1 MEFAGRAG
9 DASTA
14 RLRRPGPGTFQ
25 CAAGALH
32 AARGGRQYAD
42 LPALHGRTILPP
54 AAPAGA
60 PSVAQTAYRLHPEE
74 PAAPPRRQLEHP
86 GIYQTALPAA
96 GS

>member
-1 MEFAGRAG
+1 MEFTGRAG
-9 DASTA
+9 DASAA
-14 RLRRPGPGTFQ
+14 RLRPPAPGTFQ
-25 CAAGALH
+25 CAPGTLH
-32 AARGGRQYAD
+32 AARCGRQYAD

-60 PSVAQTAYRLHPEE
+60 PSVAQTAYRLHPQEH
-74 PAAPPRRQLEHP
+74 AAPSRRQLEDP